1 MMRLVIYMKT
11 RSWDSYLS
19 KCASVY
25 FIAFMITCIAA
36 RHFISKFV
44 RLFFFSKKLLSS
56 RVCFNTIAQSS
67 LNQILEFHQAVS
79 TSDKSECIGK
89 QDRISP
95 IIRHL

>member
-11 RSWDSYLS
+11 RSLDSYLS

-25 FIAFMITCIAA
+25 FIAFMIIYIAA
-36 RHFISKFV
+36 RHIISKFV
-44 RLFFFSKKLLSS
+44 SFFSSKKLLSS
-56 RVCFNTIAQSS
+56 RFFLNTIAQSS

>member
-25 FIAFMITCIAA
+25 FIAFMIIYIAA
-36 RHFISKFV
+36 RHIISKFV
-44 RLFFFSKKLLSS
+44 SFFFFKKAPIFSVFL
-56 RVCFNTIAQSS
+56 NTIAQSS